1 MFEQGA
7 ECEWLTRC
15 GSAVFM
21 PSMVDTAVWRLLGDP
36 EIVSE
41 GHTAVEA
48 DVALEV
54 GEYHE
59 VV

>member
-1 MFEQGA
+1 
-7 ECEWLTRC
+7 
-15 GSAVFM
+15 M